1 MRVKELSFGTINID
15 GKDYFK
21 DIVIHK
27 GKIQKRK
34 KKESKK
40 FRSQFGH
47 TPVSNSENIPWDCK
61 KLIIGR
67 GHSSALPVMKEVEK
81 KAKKKGVKLVLTSTP
96 DAIVYINEKDT
107 SLILHLTC

>member
-61 KLIIGR
+61 KLIIGT